1 MSKKNKTATVKTQL
15 SKSQLKQLTDTIDQA
30 CLLEG
35 EAKMDPSQ
43 LRLDL
48 FKRFEVS
55 SIEEINPA
63 HLLPVLNWIELAW
76 PQLEAQRRLRVIWNE
91 LRIILPLI
99 NHSVYQAETFVL

>member
-1 MSKKNKTATVKTQL
+1 MSKKNKTVSAKTQL
-15 SKSQLKQLTDTIDQA
+15 SKKQLKQLNDAIEEA

-35 EAKMDPSQ
+35 ESKLDPSQ
-43 LRLDL
+43 VRLDL

-55 SIEEINPA
+55 SLEEIEVE

-91 LRIILPLI
+91 LRIILPLM
-99 NHSVYQAETFVL
+99 NNSVYQAETFVL